1 MAGRVNKKR
10 AEAGQK
16 FRDLRIENHWD
27 LADVERETMNR
38 FGDEFVVRV
47 SQLSHIEK
55 GDHGRVSLD
64 DAITLGT
71 LYGKTPEEVCG
82 WYGIPVPQGVHTP
95 KDKRPQAIIQAEEM
109 IDELPPAWGN
119 YLISDIQ
126 YAIMS
131 TKQRYNE
138 QMGVRRPHT
147 TEPPAANVRR

>member
-1 MAGRVNKKR
+1 MPGRLNKKR

-38 FGDEFVVRV
+38 FGEEFVVRV

-82 WYGIPVPQGVHTP
+82 WYGIPVPKEVHTP

-109 IDELPPAWGN
+109 VGELPPQWSQ
-119 YLISDIQ
+119 YLLSDIQ
-126 YAIMS
+126 YAIMV

-138 QMGVRRPHT
+138 QMGVKGRRP
-147 TEPPAANVRR
+147 TEPPASVRN